1 MSPFFKFSQAPQNR
15 GFGLIEIIT
24 GAGIISLVMLS
35 VFFFFQK
42 TLALSNSNQRIVEAD
57 SVLTSSVEIV
67 ELLRAEG
74 WQLAVGTL
82 GLGNLASGVSY
93 YLSFNGGTSK
103 WSIVAPYTLDGFG
116 FERKVV
122 VARVN
127 RDATTKDIVTVGGV
141 NDPNTRKVT
150 ISVSWAGKNGT
161 TTKSVV
167 TYMTNFWNVQ

>member
-1 MSPFFKFSQAPQNR
+1 MSPLFKSSQAPQNR

-42 TLALSNSNQRIVEAD
+42 TLELSNFNRKIVEAD
-57 SVLTSSVEIV
+57 LALTSSVEIV
-67 ELLRAEG
+67 GLLRAEG
-74 WQLAVGTL
+74 WTSLCNGLCLA
-82 GLGNLASGVSY
+82 GLTPGVSY
-93 YLSFNGGTSK
+93 YLSFSGSR
-103 WSIVAPYTLDGFG
+103 WSIVAPYTLDGYR

-122 VARVN
+122 TAYVN
-127 RDATTKDIVTVGGV
+127 RDAATKDIVTAGGAD
-141 NDPNTRKVT
+141 DPNTRKVT